1 MSSTDSKAPP
11 DSARQELL
19 DDHRQV
25 RGLLADLDRYARG
38 SVADR
43 EKLLPTLREL
53 QGKLEHH
60 FKAEESLHR
69 GLVEDVPRLARAL
82 GRLYDDH
89 TGIVDDLVMTL
100 SAEGDDLTSRCQ
112 KLVERIQEHEA
123 AENEVMQ
130 GAYWD
135 DIGGGG

>member
-1 MSSTDSKAPP
+1 MSSSDSKAPP
-11 DSARQELL
+11 GTTPHKLL

-25 RGLLADLDRYARG
+25 RGLLADLEQYARG

-43 EKLLPTLREL
+43 EKLRPTLLEL
-53 QGKLEHH
+53 RGKLEHH
-60 FKAEESLHR
+60 FKAEESMHSD
-69 GLVEDVPRLARAL
+69 LVADVPRLASRL
-82 GRLYDDH
+82 GRLYADH
-89 TGIVDDLVMTL
+89 TSLVDELVSTL
-100 SAEGDDLTSRCQ
+100 AAEGGELTDRCQ
-112 KLVERIQEHEA
+112 KLVGRIREHEA